1 MVSGLL
7 TSTTE
12 QEFTQ
17 QMQNSSGE
25 AELIFF
31 FFNKQESILL
41 VLNHKNAMSSEV
53 KGREDNWFALGLRTE
68 KLCGR

>member
-17 QMQNSSGE
+17 QTQKFKWRGR
-25 AELIFF
+25 ADFF